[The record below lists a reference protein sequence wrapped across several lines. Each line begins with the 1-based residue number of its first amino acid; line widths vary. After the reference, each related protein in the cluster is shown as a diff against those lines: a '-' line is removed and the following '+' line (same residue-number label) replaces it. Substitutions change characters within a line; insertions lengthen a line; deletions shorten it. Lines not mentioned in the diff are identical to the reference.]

1 MEAARPASARCKAG
15 RIFTALGPVLRLV
28 EMTNP
33 EKVLERAQQAFNPAI
48 VFGLPDKSRFGIP
61 IRSSSVKMPLS
72 RMIQTTAPFG
82 R

>member
-1 MEAARPASARCKAG
+1 
-15 RIFTALGPVLRLV
+15 
-28 EMTNP
+28 MTNP